1 MYPVKDKQADVK
13 AQEATFHEAK
23 RSVEVEKEYLGH
35 CRAKSQTAQI
45 RLGFALYVCVIEG
58 ECIGL

>member
-23 RSVEVEKEYLGH
+23 RSVK
-35 CRAKSQTAQI
+35 CTPPKKSLNQSI
-45 RLGFALYVCVIEG
+45 SHIYALHK
-58 ECIGL
+58 